1 MSTAL
6 INDPLSVAA
15 VLFGLVA
22 VADLAARRGV
32 LKRAGAAIL
41 VIALGALAANL
52 RVIPP
57 AASGEPVYDPVFA
70 VVIPAAIF
78 LVLLE
83 VNLAALRRAG
93 GAMLGAFGLGAI
105 GTVAG
110 VLAAHW
116 LTGAGPALGADAGPV
131 AGMFTGTYI
140 GGSANFNAVALG
152 FGVARD
158 STLYTAATVV
168 DNVMTDVWIV
178 LLLALP
184 AILSRLPRFA
194 GRAATPSVAEV
205 EDPVPPLPGT
215 LALSIPLALAL
226 TAVAVSE
233 WAAGVL
239 GAAGLPVPAILLVTS
254 LALAAAQMP
263 PVRRIRLANP
273 LGLWGMFLFLAVVGA
288 SADLSAL
295 LAARELGTLLF
306 AYVAIVFAAHGL
318 LLFGVGWLLRME
330 PVVLAIASSANV
342 GGSASAF
349 VLAEAEGR
357 GDLVLPALLIGS
369 VGTALGTYAGFAM
382 AAVLG

>member
-1 MSTAL
+1 MQPAAIT
-6 INDPLSVAA
+6 DPLSVAA
-15 VLFGLVA
+15 VLLALVA
-22 VADLAARRGV
+22 VADLAARWGV
-32 LKRAGAAIL
+32 LRRAGAAIL
-41 VIALGALAANL
+41 VIALGALAANTRL
-52 RVIPP
+52 IPP
-57 AASGEPVYDPVFA
+57 AASGGPVYDPVFA

-83 VNLAALRRAG
+83 VNLAALKRAG
-93 GAMLGAFGLGAI
+93 GAMLGAFGLGAV
-105 GTVAG
+105 GTVVG
-110 VLAAHW
+110 VLAAHA
-116 LTGAGPALGADAGPV
+116 LTGAGPALGASAGPL

-152 FGVARD
+152 FGVAREG
-158 STLYTAATVV
+158 TLYTAATVV

-184 AILSRLPRFA
+184 GLLARLPRFSA
-194 GRAATPSVAEV
+194 RRAPMAVAEAETV
-205 EDPVPPLPGT
+205 RPLPGT
-215 LALSIPLALAL
+215 LALSIPLALAVAAVALSDQAAGAL
-226 TAVAVSE
+226 TANGLAVPS
-233 WAAGVL
+233 
-239 GAAGLPVPAILLVTS
+239 ILIVTT
-254 LALAAAQMP
+254 LALVAAQVP
-263 PVRRIRLANP
+263 GVRRIALANP

-288 SADLSAL
+288 SADLAAL
-295 LAARELGTLLF
+295 LAARELGALLF
-306 AYVAIVFAAHGL
+306 AYVAIVFLVHGA

-382 AAVLG
+382 AAALG